1 MFRLVGT
8 GVWFQGPAKKMRRV
22 ETEAV
27 DRAQGLFVGE
37 NDVVFR
43 WRWLTVAKLAK
54 LRDNG
59 SYWPARYGRGVLRRR
74 IHV

>member
-1 MFRLVGT
+1 
-8 GVWFQGPAKKMRRV
+8 MRRL

-27 DRAQGLFVGE
+27 DRAQGLFGGE
-37 NDVVFR
+37 DDVVFR

-54 LRDNG
+54 LRDNER
-59 SYWPARYGRGVLRRR
+59 YWPARYGRGVLRRR